1 MEAMEEDDPVLYWSL
16 INYIM
21 ADESTDL
28 CSDSV
33 QRSDLPGPLMEMAV
47 GADEELDDEADDFE
61 LLSLLLRQESAAA
74 PPSLFSEADLLDEH
88 GDPRQ
93 GNKTPRG
100 KQRKRDPGSSRFQKY
115 LDVGEAHRDTCDSI
129 WDENTWEGKQFR
141 RRFRLP
147 FAMFDELCNNYEAVD
162 PRNSSDAF
170 KNPKSNIRLLIL
182 GTLRVLGQA
191 LPFDSVEELNDIST
205 DKNNKFFKEFV
216 NWLPQ
221 SEYAIKY
228 LRYPET
234 EQELQHV
241 SDHYA
246 KLLVPGC
253 GGSVDCVHI
262 AWDMCPAGIRSDC
275 KGKEGYPSV
284 VFQVICSHTRKVL
297 GVSGPY
303 YGTWNDKTIARLD
316 DNFKLFMSG
325 GTLSNLNWTWTDDNA
340 AIHQEKGMFLICDG
354 GYHFWKM
361 LICPFKDQPDGSSE
375 TTWSG
380 LIESLRKDVECLFG
394 ILKKRFMVLKHAV
407 RYHNLETI
415 SDVFRT
421 CCILHNM
428 LLEHDEYDDWQNSS
442 VVLEEDLLNVETIG
456 ITNRFGHEGFTRTVE
471 SRATTAVGQSFFGCI
486 RNVVSD

>member
-1 MEAMEEDDPVLYWSL
+1 MDPIQYWL
-16 INYIM
+16 
-21 ADESTDL
+21 L
-28 CSDSV
+28 
-33 QRSDLPGPLMEMAV
+33 
-47 GADEELDDEADDFE
+47 ADDDDSEDFDV
-61 LLSLLLRQESAAA
+61 LSFVLREESGAA
-74 PPSLFSEADLLDEH
+74 PPNLLLDWDNVFSEVDILDEY
-88 GDPRQ
+88 GYRRRQ
-93 GNKTPRG
+93 HKTPRG
-100 KQRKRDPGSSRFQKY
+100 KQRKRDPDNSRFKRY
-115 LDVGEAHRDTCDSI
+115 LDAGEEHRGTFDSI
-129 WDENTWEGKQFR
+129 WNENSREGKQFR

-147 FAMFDELCNNYEAVD
+147 FAMFDELCNEYEDVD

-170 KNPKSNIRLLIL
+170 RNPKSNIRLLIL

-216 NWLPQ
+216 NWLPR
-221 SEYAIKY
+221 SEYAENY
-228 LRYPET
+228 LRYPDSE
-234 EQELQHV
+234 EDLRHV

-316 DNFKLFMSG
+316 DNFKLFMKG

-354 GYHFWKM
+354 GYHLWKM
-361 LICPFKDQPDGSSE
+361 LICPFKDQPDGTSE
-375 TTWSG
+375 TKWSG

-394 ILKKRFMVLKHAV
+394 ILKKRFMILKHAV
-407 RYHNLETI
+407 RFHNLETI
-415 SDVFRT
+415 SDIFRT

-428 LLEHDEYDDWQNSS
+428 LLHHDKYDDWQNSA
-442 VVLEEDLLNVETIG
+442 VPLEEDSVFVES
-456 ITNRFGHEGFTRTVE
+456 FGSMANTPCVGFTRTEEPLVDGVAPE
-471 SRATTAVGQSFFGCI
+471 HGAFDDFTKQDFYNRRSRLI
-486 RNVVSD
+486 RHYMANRQRNN